1 MPEAEVNIHDVLR
14 TAAYLFCAN
23 CIVERPPDE
32 WIPAAAYHLVGALVL
47 LLLGKG
53 NGHDGSNFV
62 LYAALRLW
70 ITLPTLWFVLCP
82 AVIAVAYFARIYAMW
97 INYQVDLDPIP
108 AVAA

>member
-1 MPEAEVNIHDVLR
+1 MPEAGVNIHDVLR

-53 NGHDGSNFV
+53 NGYDGSNFV

-82 AVIAVAYFARIYAMW
+82 ALILIAVAVFAHIFVMW
-97 INYQVDLDPIP
+97 INYQLDPVP
-108 AVAA
+108 AMAA

>member
-1 MPEAEVNIHDVLR
+1 MPGAEVNIHDVLR
-14 TAAYLFCAN
+14 TAAYLFCATW
-23 CIVERPPDE
+23 IVERPPEE
-32 WIPAAAYHLVGALVL
+32 WIPAAASNLVVALVL

-53 NGHDGSNFV
+53 NGYDGSNFV

-82 AVIAVAYFARIYAMW
+82 AVIAVAYFARIYVMW